1 MLCCLLLLQTKY
13 WKTVR
18 RYEER
23 VIKPSKKS
31 NDKCDFCLG
40 ETDAIELWDDIYH
53 SKAGRYN
60 KKHKRKIFFS
70 LMV

>member
-18 RYEER
+18 ICEER

-31 NDKCDFCLG
+31 NDKCDSCLG
-40 ETDAIELWDDIYH
+40 ETDAIELLDDIYH

-60 KKHKRKIFFS
+60 KKHKGKFF
-70 LMV
+70 